1 MHMLACICAYLYI
14 NTYTH
19 VCTYIHVRT
28 YIHIYA
34 YIHTFIYTGIYIYTY
49 VYVCIYIHIYYR
61 IYVYVQHV
69 YIYADVRTYADYM
82 LVRYADVSSNKH
94 TNYHNLH
101 IDKYQTQIHNKS
113 QSYKRISQLNK
124 TMHAKPNKNIS
135 SSNKKHINIIIL
147 MVECTYVIRLPCCS
161 RRQ

>member
-1 MHMLACICAYLYI
+1 MY
-14 NTYTH
+14 
-19 VCTYIHVRT
+19 V
-28 YIHIYA
+28 HIFMYV
-34 YIHTFIYTGIYIYTY
+34 HIYIYMRIY
-49 VYVCIYIHIYYR
+49 IHLYIQVYIYIYIRICMYIYIHIYYR